1 MMTEAQVIET
11 SVNVANSLFQNHTQ
25 PDDHTQPTY
34 DTTPQF
40 NIEQYFLTTSFIM
53 LCKVVLAC
61 VSIDQI
67 LQFDHS
73 NEKTTEEHL
82 LVLLFIMHYDVDEIP
97 KSG

>member
-1 MMTEAQVIET
+1 
-11 SVNVANSLFQNHTQ
+11 
-25 PDDHTQPTY
+25 
-34 DTTPQF
+34 
-40 NIEQYFLTTSFIM
+40 M

-67 LQFDHS
+67 LQLDHS

-82 LVLLFIMHYDVDEIP
+82 LVLLFITHYDVDEIP